1 MSQQIGSPVR
11 SATVIVNRMARGVA
25 RRFDSEAVDAYL
37 RQRVAHVR
45 VVVPESA
52 AETTLRAREAGLRG
66 DDILFMVGGDG
77 SQRDAAD
84 GLAGSRTA
92 LAPLRAGTAN
102 VFAHE
107 VGIPRGLRKAIDVHL
122 AGQRLAMDLGRCGQ
136 APFLMM
142 AGIGWDAEVARGVSW
157 RTKRWLGPL
166 AYVAR
171 GAIALPSLRT
181 HPVHWTWGDASYEE
195 PLAVMIVGNTRL
207 YGAVIHVTPKALAD
221 DGLLDVCAF
230 SPRRIGDGTRI
241 SARLIA
247 HIHEPDARAFTAR
260 VPEVT
265 VETPGLPVQIDGDFV
280 TETPVR
286 ISIEPRALV
295 VSVPAGKLPSIFNPP
310 G

>member
-1 MSQQIGSPVR
+1 MPPQIATSVR
-11 SATVIVNRMARGVA
+11 NATVLVNRAARGVA
-25 RRFDSEAVDAYL
+25 IRFDSQAVEAYL
-37 RQRVAHVR
+37 RERVAGVR
-45 VVVPESA
+45 VIVPTSA
-52 AETTLRAREAGLRG
+52 AATTREAREAALRG
-66 DDILFMVGGDG
+66 DDVLFMVGGDG

-107 VGIPRGLRKAIDVHL
+107 LGIPRGLKKAVDAHL
-122 AGQRLAMDLGRCGQ
+122 AGQGVPMDLGRCGNL
-136 APFLMM
+136 PFLMM

-166 AYVAR
+166 AYVAH
-171 GAIALPSLRT
+171 GAITLPSLRT
-181 HPVHWTWGDASYEE
+181 HPVRWTWGGTSYEE

-230 SPRRIGDGTRI
+230 SPARIGDGTRI

-247 HIHEPDARAFTAR
+247 HIHEPDPRAFTAR

-286 ISIEPRALV
+286 VSVEPRALM
-295 VSVPAGKLPSIFNPP
+295 VSVPGGRLPSIFSPP